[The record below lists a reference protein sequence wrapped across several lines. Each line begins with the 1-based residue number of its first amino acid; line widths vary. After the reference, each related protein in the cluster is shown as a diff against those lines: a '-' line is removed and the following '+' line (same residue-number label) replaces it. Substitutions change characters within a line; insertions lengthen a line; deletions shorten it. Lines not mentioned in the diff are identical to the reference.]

1 MENIRDLANKYYSNA
16 LLAMEE
22 NQDISIVRDFLFKA
36 IDCLQ
41 LIGTSCPELKNKADE
56 KTMFLLKQC
65 KLIREEKSYFNVY
78 KNLTGEELKVKEEKI
93 EKPEIK
99 EEAISNDKEKA
110 FPKVDE
116 EKKPSIQDEVNN
128 DQLEEERKKALRK
141 SIEEDD
147 SNLDTVFKYN
157 WDIEPNVSFNDVA
170 GLEDVKY
177 EVSKKVISPL
187 LHPELYEGYDKKNGG
202 GLLLY
207 GPPGTGKTMIAAAI
221 ANEIGAKF
229 CCVGPSDLL
238 TNGIGNSEKAI
249 SKLFEEARSFK
260 CAIIFFDEVEALC
273 PSSTHSQIAKQVRS
287 ELLRQMQGLSSY
299 ENNSTNILYLI
310 AATNKPWDIDP
321 AFIRPGRFGTRI
333 YVSLPDE
340 EARKCMIQN
349 KLSKIKNGGMVKID
363 ENIDIELIVKNS
375 EGFNGADLSYLL
387 DEVQDISIER
397 TKISGEKTIVNDD
410 FIKALEKVTSSV
422 QEKDIEKILEWKKV
436 NG

>member
-41 LIGTSCPELKNKADE
+41 LIGTTQPDLKNKANE
-56 KTMFLLKQC
+56 KTKLLLEQC

-78 KNLTGEELKVKEEKI
+78 KNLTGKELK
-93 EKPEIK
+93 IK
-99 EEAISNDKEKA
+99 EEIISETPESSSSMENEIKTSNIKND
-110 FPKVDE
+110 
-116 EKKPSIQDEVNN
+116 INN
-128 DQLEEERKKALRK
+128 SQLEEERKEALRK
-141 SIEEDD
+141 SIEEDE
-147 SNLDTVFKYN
+147 SKLDIVFKFN

-229 CCVGPSDLL
+229 CCIGPSDLL

-249 SKLFEEARSFK
+249 SKLFEEARRFK

-299 ENNSTNILYLI
+299 ENSSANILYLI

-333 YVSLPDE
+333 YVSLPDN
-340 EARKCMIQN
+340 EARKCMIEN
-349 KLSKIKNGGMVKID
+349 KLNKIKNGGMVKID
-363 ENIDIELIVKNS
+363 ENINIESIVKNS
-375 EGFNGADLSYLL
+375 DGFNGADLSYLL

-397 TKISGEKTIVNDD
+397 TKISGEKAIINDD
-410 FIKALEKVTSSV
+410 FIKAFEKVTSSV

>member
-41 LIGTSCPELKNKADE
+41 LIGTTQPDLKNKANE
-56 KTMFLLKQC
+56 KTKLLLEQC

-78 KNLTGEELKVKEEKI
+78 KNLTGKELK
-93 EKPEIK
+93 IK
-99 EEAISNDKEKA
+99 EEIISETPESSSSMENEIKTSNIKNDIN
-110 FPKVDE
+110 
-116 EKKPSIQDEVNN
+116 SS
-128 DQLEEERKKALRK
+128 QLEEEGKEALRK
-141 SIEEDD
+141 SIEEDE
-147 SNLDTVFKYN
+147 SKLDIVFKFN

-229 CCVGPSDLL
+229 CCIGPSDLL

-249 SKLFEEARSFK
+249 SKLFEEARRFK

-333 YVSLPDE
+333 YVSLPDN
-340 EARKCMIQN
+340 EARKCMIEN
-349 KLSKIKNGGMVKID
+349 KLNKIKNGGMVKID
-363 ENIDIELIVKNS
+363 ENIDIESIVKNS

-397 TKISGEKTIVNDD
+397 TKISGEKAIINDD
-410 FIKALEKVTSSV
+410 FIKAFEKVTSSV